1 MYRIQSCPEHLG
13 VFLESKQMHSATLTY
28 DNIVW
33 EVTYEWED
41 AQTETEIDPPIPAI
55 ATIDQIYVNGIE
67 LYEHIDVH
75 TIYALEAMIVESHE

>member
-1 MYRIQSCPEHLG
+1 
-13 VFLESKQMHSATLTY
+13 MHSATLTY

-41 AQTETEIDPPIPAI
+41 AQTETDIDPPIPAI
-55 ATIDQIYVNGIE
+55 ATIDQIYVNGVE

-75 TIYALEAMIVESHE
+75 TIYALEAMIVESNE

>member
-1 MYRIQSCPEHLG
+1 MQKTTLIYRG
-13 VFLESKQMHSATLTY
+13 
-28 DNIVW
+28 IVW

-55 ATIDQIYVNGIE
+55 ATIDQIYFGGVE

-75 TIYALEAMIVESHE
+75 TIYALEAMIVEANE

>member
-1 MYRIQSCPEHLG
+1 
-13 VFLESKQMHSATLTY
+13 MHSATLTY

-75 TIYALEAMIVESHE
+75 TIYALEAMIVESHEWKTLPPLFCLPPLLGFPL

>member
-1 MYRIQSCPEHLG
+1 MNA
-13 VFLESKQMHSATLTY
+13 ATLTY

-41 AQTETEIDPPIPAI
+41 AQIETDIDPPIPAI

-75 TIYALEAMIVESHE
+75 TIYALEAMIVESHEWKTLPPLFCSPPWLGSPL